1 MDLIQINNENVL
13 IMWGAEIIEKEET
26 TRYLPIPELK
36 NGVGIFR
43 MALEKEEE
51 DYAFPNDFYA
61 MVSDETAAWEV
72 EIPLALAT
80 MHGYPEGV
88 SRGLSFIGA

>member
-13 IMWGAEIIEKEET
+13 IMWGAEIVEKEET
-26 TRYLPIPELK
+26 TRYLPIPELGD
-36 NGVGIFR
+36 GVGVFR
-43 MALEKEEE
+43 MKLEKPEEE
-51 DYAFPNDFYA
+51 YIFPNDFYA
-61 MVSDETAAWEV
+61 MVSDDTAAWEV
-72 EIPLALAT
+72 EIPSILKT